1 MQKNEKIK
9 NKKNKNKEKNKH
21 SILTNINFTIIAIIL
36 LIIFCICLTP
46 ITFQNDTYYTIK
58 IGELINNSGID
69 MMDHFSWHEDLS
81 YTYPHWL
88 YDFLTYLVYNI
99 FNMQGIYILTCI
111 LSCVLGISIFIINSK
126 LTKCKSISF
135 IITIG
140 ALYLLEPYIA
150 ARAQLVT
157 FILFIWTIYFIEK
170 FLEKKK
176 IIYGIIL
183 VIISILI
190 ANLHVAVWPF
200 YFVLYL
206 PYIAEY
212 IIAVISDY
220 VLYKK
225 SLIRMIKIKI
235 KRLSKK
241 QGNEEKLK
249 ELDEKLK
256 DLESKISKIKIKREK
271 DKGNPYKLKI
281 LRNDNIKW
289 IILIMIICLFT
300 GLLTPIGDT
309 PYTYL
314 YKTMQGNTTQNISEH
329 LPMTLANNTDVICT
343 IIIFLAILIF
353 TKTKIRISDLFMI
366 SGLAYLMIIT
376 RRQLSMFALIGSI
389 VLTRMIVDMIKIYA
403 DDKLEQFENTF
414 KNIFVIIPLTIL
426 IVILSYYYMKPKLD
440 DDYVSTS
447 SYPVDACDYILEN
460 IDLQN
465 AKFYNEYN
473 YGSYML
479 FRGIPVFI
487 DSRADLY
494 SPEFSGKE
502 EDIFSDFLKVSGVST
517 FYENIFEKYKMTH
530 VICYKNS
537 KLNMIITETQ
547 DKNYEQLYSDDNFV
561 IYERLNVNE

>member
-1 MQKNEKIK
+1 MQKNEKII

-99 FNMQGIYILTCI
+99 FNTQGIYILTCI

-256 DLESKISKIKIKREK
+256 DLESKVSKIKIKREK

-309 PYTYL
+309 PYTYRTPNRL
-314 YKTMQGNTTQNISEH
+314 DQKRNSSPH
-329 LPMTLANNTDVICT
+329 
-343 IIIFLAILIF
+343 IIIRTTNALNKDRILKPCKEILH
-353 TKTKIRISDLFMI
+353 KI
-366 SGLAYLMIIT
+366 
-376 RRQLSMFALIGSI
+376 
-389 VLTRMIVDMIKIYA
+389 
-403 DDKLEQFENTF
+403 
-414 KNIFVIIPLTIL
+414 
-426 IVILSYYYMKPKLD
+426 
-440 DDYVSTS
+440 
-447 SYPVDACDYILEN
+447 
-460 IDLQN
+460 
-465 AKFYNEYN
+465 
-473 YGSYML
+473 
-479 FRGIPVFI
+479 
-487 DSRADLY
+487 
-494 SPEFSGKE
+494 
-502 EDIFSDFLKVSGVST
+502 
-517 FYENIFEKYKMTH
+517 
-530 VICYKNS
+530 
-537 KLNMIITETQ
+537 
-547 DKNYEQLYSDDNFV
+547 
-561 IYERLNVNE
+561 

>member
-1 MQKNEKIK
+1 
-9 NKKNKNKEKNKH
+9 
-21 SILTNINFTIIAIIL
+21 
-36 LIIFCICLTP
+36 
-46 ITFQNDTYYTIK
+46 
-58 IGELINNSGID
+58 
-69 MMDHFSWHEDLS
+69 
-81 YTYPHWL
+81 
-88 YDFLTYLVYNI
+88 
-99 FNMQGIYILTCI
+99 
-111 LSCVLGISIFIINSK
+111 
-126 LTKCKSISF
+126 
-135 IITIG
+135 
-140 ALYLLEPYIA
+140 
-150 ARAQLVT
+150 
-157 FILFIWTIYFIEK
+157 
-170 FLEKKK
+170 
-176 IIYGIIL
+176 
-183 VIISILI
+183 
-190 ANLHVAVWPF
+190 
-200 YFVLYL
+200 
-206 PYIAEY
+206 
-212 IIAVISDY
+212 
-220 VLYKK
+220 
-225 SLIRMIKIKI
+225 
-235 KRLSKK
+235 
-241 QGNEEKLK
+241 
-249 ELDEKLK
+249 
-256 DLESKISKIKIKREK
+256 
-271 DKGNPYKLKI
+271 
-281 LRNDNIKW
+281 
-289 IILIMIICLFT
+289 
-300 GLLTPIGDT
+300 
-309 PYTYL
+309 
-314 YKTMQGNTTQNISEH
+314 MQGNTTQNISEH
-329 LPMTLANNTDVICT
+329 VPMTLANNTDVICT

-537 KLNMIITETQ
+537 KLNMIITETK